1 MEVITKKQFHN
12 SIRYVDEIINNLSD
26 RALLELLGGYSG
38 DITNLFNELLIQTDN
53 VINFN
58 QTLDSEKFSYLTNFE
73 KSVDE
78 QLRILSYNYF
88 KTTCLPNFH
97 QGWRN
102 LEWGNMIQ
110 LYPYLAILA
119 SRSHGKCFARGTEV
133 LMFDGSLKN
142 IEDIVIGDELM
153 GVDGTIRKVLSLH
166 SGVDDMYEVEQKQS
180 LNYTVNSSHDLYF
193 DKHYNKKFLD
203 ENREVISGTYWRT
216 DSVETLKMS
225 AVEFFNKS
233 KSFKGESFGKKV
245 KGWELPEKD
254 LLIDPYWLG
263 LWLGDGNKDSTGIS
277 STDLEVVEYIKNY
290 ALRLG
295 LRYSCH
301 GKLDECKLHNIVTNN
316 GGAIMKNILLDYLR
330 EYNLLGNKHIPNIYL
345 RGSRRQRLELLAGLL
360 DSDGSYYPENNNYN
374 FSQKDLYLTKQVQ
387 LLCWSLGFRCNFS
400 RYKNYLKSRGED
412 SYSYSSN
419 IFGEIW
425 TIPCK
430 IERKKPRFYK
440 IKKSPQ
446 RCGLDIKYI
455 GRGEFFGFT
464 CDKDHLFL
472 LKDGTI
478 VSNSYETCYAFPL
491 WRLYSYNKPS
501 FYSKDTIDNK
511 NRKETLIIT
520 NTQTLGSEHM
530 DKIVE
535 EIKFND
541 ILREKLNPYNKAQL
555 GSTGIT
561 TETGSKIHL
570 RGIGG
575 FFRGLHTGSVVAD
588 DVPDESSIYSQ
599 EQRDK
604 LRDKFF
610 GGISPIV
617 EPYGH
622 FLVSGTPYSEKD
634 IYWNIKQDPRFL
646 ILEYPA
652 IFPDGRLLSPD
663 RFTWEKLM
671 EEKESLGSLV
681 FSREY
686 LVVPISDDATIFP
699 YDILM
704 RSTIGMENIDLVD
717 NISSFPFKLNRVVI
731 GCDFAKSANVGADYT
746 VYTVWGSDSMN
757 NYYLLHLFRRQG
769 LSHNEQ
775 ISQLVSLDQRFKP
788 NKIRVETNGFQ
799 QILAD
804 LAKQRGLRN
813 IEEHVTTG
821 SNKKN
826 WYDGLPGHAALFER
840 GQIKIP
846 WREGDTRTKVETLF
860 QEYNSVTF
868 RPDKGTLES
877 ISGHDDIPMSCHFAI
892 SDLRDNTNRF
902 KVYSV

>member
-1 MEVITKKQFHN
+1 MEIITKKQFHN

-26 RALLELLGGYSG
+26 KALFELIQGYSG

-58 QTLDSEKFSYLTNFE
+58 ESLNSEKLGYLSNFE

-88 KTTCLPNFH
+88 KTTSLPNFH

-119 SRSHGKCFARGTEV
+119 SRSHGK
-133 LMFDGSLKN
+133 
-142 IEDIVIGDELM
+142 
-153 GVDGTIRKVLSLH
+153 
-166 SGVDDMYEVEQKQS
+166 
-180 LNYTVNSSHDLYF
+180 
-193 DKHYNKKFLD
+193 
-203 ENREVISGTYWRT
+203 
-216 DSVETLKMS
+216 
-225 AVEFFNKS
+225 
-233 KSFKGESFGKKV
+233 
-245 KGWELPEKD
+245 
-254 LLIDPYWLG
+254 
-263 LWLGDGNKDSTGIS
+263 
-277 STDLEVVEYIKNY
+277 
-290 ALRLG
+290 
-295 LRYSCH
+295 
-301 GKLDECKLHNIVTNN
+301 
-316 GGAIMKNILLDYLR
+316 
-330 EYNLLGNKHIPNIYL
+330 
-345 RGSRRQRLELLAGLL
+345 
-360 DSDGSYYPENNNYN
+360 
-374 FSQKDLYLTKQVQ
+374 
-387 LLCWSLGFRCNFS
+387 
-400 RYKNYLKSRGED
+400 
-412 SYSYSSN
+412 
-419 IFGEIW
+419 
-425 TIPCK
+425 
-430 IERKKPRFYK
+430 
-440 IKKSPQ
+440 
-446 RCGLDIKYI
+446 
-455 GRGEFFGFT
+455 
-464 CDKDHLFL
+464 
-472 LKDGTI
+472 
-478 VSNSYETCYAFPL
+478 SYETCYAFPL
-491 WRLYSYNKPS
+491 WRLFSYNKPS
-501 FYSKDTIDNK
+501 FYSSDTIDNK

-520 NTQTLGSEHM
+520 NTQTLGSEHI
-530 DKIVE
+530 DKIIE

-541 ILREKLNPYNKAQL
+541 IIREKLNPYNRAQL

-561 TETGSKIHL
+561 TETGSKVHL

-663 RFTWEKLM
+663 RFTWSKLM

-699 YDILM
+699 YEILM

-717 NISSFPFKLNRVVI
+717 NINSYPFKLNRIVI

-821 SNKKN
+821 ANKKN
-826 WYDGLPGHAALFER
+826 YFDGLPSHAAMFER
-840 GQIKIP
+840 GQIRIP
-846 WREGDTRTKVETLF
+846 WKEGDTRTKVETLF

-868 RPDKGTLES
+868 RPDRGTLES
-877 ISGHDDIPMSCHFAI
+877 VSGHDDIPMSCHFAL
-892 SDLRDNTNRF
+892 SDLMENSNKF